1 MRNYSLLIITSALTA
16 LSVVS
21 CMAATPVAVQQ
32 ISSEVSPTASSL
44 PSQPVPT
51 RTAQATPTRPA
62 PSTPSAMPATVTPP
76 TGTPPP
82 TLTPVEGAK
91 LVKELLAT
99 NSDCELPG
107 WWGIHPG
114 EPLSDANVSLFLS
127 APYHDNYDIS
137 DTRVGLAFE
146 YTKNR
151 SSAGLDYNVDVTAIL
166 TAGVVS
172 QVVVGSS
179 VLDAGTSAQFAQ
191 DWQALALH
199 RVLTKFGMPSEVRLS
214 ANEYIPEEGAPF
226 LFRLNVIYAD
236 KGIAIQYHGYLQRR
250 AGKLMLCP
258 ALSHVNEINLLLT
271 SPGNGAQF
279 YDYLREWPQMSIEYT
294 SPIQDNSTL
303 SLTDFYSMFRDSPNA
318 CFNPFKPH

>member
-1 MRNYSLLIITSALTA
+1 
-16 LSVVS
+16 
-21 CMAATPVAVQQ
+21 
-32 ISSEVSPTASSL
+32 
-44 PSQPVPT
+44 
-51 RTAQATPTRPA
+51 
-62 PSTPSAMPATVTPP
+62 MPATIAPP
-76 TGTPPP
+76 TDTPPP
-82 TLTPVEGAK
+82 PLTPVEGAK
-91 LVKELLAT
+91 LVKELLLT
-99 NSDCELPG
+99 NGNCELPC

-114 EPLSDANVSLFLS
+114 EPLSDANVNLFLS

-151 SSAGLDYNVDVTAIL
+151 SSASLDYNVDVTAIL
-166 TAGVVS
+166 TEGVVS

-179 VLDAGTSAQFAQ
+179 VLDAGTSAQFAK
-191 DWQALALH
+191 DWQPFALH
-199 RVLTKFGMPSEVRLS
+199 RVLTRFGVPSDVRLT

-226 LFRLNVIYAD
+226 LFTLIVIYAD
-236 KGIAIQYHGYLQRR
+236 KGIAIQYSGYLQRR

-258 ALSHVNEINLLLT
+258 ALSHVNEINLLLA

-279 YDYLREWPQMSIEYT
+279 YDYLREWPRMSIEFT

>member
-1 MRNYSLLIITSALTA
+1 
-16 LSVVS
+16 
-21 CMAATPVAVQQ
+21 
-32 ISSEVSPTASSL
+32 
-44 PSQPVPT
+44 
-51 RTAQATPTRPA
+51 
-62 PSTPSAMPATVTPP
+62 MPATLAPP
-76 TGTPPP
+76 TDTPPP
-82 TLTPVEGAK
+82 PLTPVEGAK
-91 LVKELLAT
+91 LVKELLVT
-99 NSDCELPG
+99 NGDCELPC

-114 EPLSDANVSLFLS
+114 EPLSDANISLFLL

-137 DTRVGLAFE
+137 DTRVGLAFA

-151 SSAGLDYNVDVTAIL
+151 TSAGLDYYVGVTAIL
-166 TAGVVS
+166 TKEVVS
-172 QVVVGSS
+172 RMRVSS
-179 VLDAGTSAQFAQ
+179 RVLDIGTSAQFAQ

-214 ANEYIPEEGAPF
+214 ANDFAPEPGVPF
-226 LFRLNVIYAD
+226 LFTLDVIYAD
-236 KGIAIQYHGYLQRR
+236 KGIAIQYNGYLQRR

-279 YDYLREWPQMSIEYT
+279 YDHLREWPRMSIEYT

-318 CFNPFKPH
+318 CLNPFKPH